1 MCHPWRLQLRVY
13 SMPLLADGYQQSLV
27 LLGLWLHHSNL
38 PLLSCDRLHLC
49 IQVLLLFFSGCT
61 ES

>member
-1 MCHPWRLQLRVY
+1 
-13 SMPLLADGYQQSLV
+13 MPLLADGYQQSLV